1 MDEVG
6 GEPLALLWSFSFTQ
20 GAGWALNTP
29 ALIGDSSG
37 KTWTWSHFRL
47 GDVRARGLLAH
58 APELPAVVRELFTGT
73 EDRIR
78 IEQSEDWVFGVLPD
92 LQRELGGRSQA
103 EGRLVFAFDP
113 SRLITGRMHPLWAID
128 DLRRKVEAGERF
140 DLPAKA
146 LVEVVEIH
154 VEHVESILDDLA
166 ARLAVVED
174 YVLREPQDPSDTGL
188 SALRRELSH
197 HHRELQSLRGAL
209 TRAYAGRQGRRAEL
223 LAQWLQEV
231 IPWIEDVDREAAG
244 LQDRG
249 RLLHEEI
256 DTLINGATN
265 RSMRA
270 LTVMSTLLIP
280 PTLIV
285 GAFGMNL
292 GGIPFAHSAAG
303 FAWASGL
310 CVAVVAAAVWMLRRM
325 NLLP

>member
-1 MDEVG
+1 MG
-6 GEPLALLWSFSFTQ
+6 GEPVALLWSFRFEA
-20 GAGWALNTP
+20 GAGRPLTEP
-29 ALIGDSSG
+29 ALTANAGG
-37 KTWTWSHFRL
+37 EAWTWSHFRL
-47 GDVRARGLLAH
+47 SDVRARSLLAN
-58 APELPAVVRELFTGT
+58 APDLPAAIRELFAGV

-78 IEQSEDWVFGVLPD
+78 VEQTDAWVFGVLPD
-92 LQRELGGRSQA
+92 LERELGGRSQGQ
-103 EGRLVFAFDP
+103 GRLVFAFDP
-113 SRLITGRMHPLWAID
+113 SRLITGRTHPLWAVD

-140 DLPAKA
+140 DLPVKA
-146 LVEVVEIH
+146 LVEAVEIH
-154 VEHVESILDDLA
+154 VEHMESILDDLTA
-166 ARLAVVED
+166 QLAVVED

-197 HHRELQSLRGAL
+197 HRRELQALRGAL

-223 LAQWLQEV
+223 LAQWLPEV
-231 IPWIEDVDREAAG
+231 IPWIEDVDREAGG
-244 LQDRG
+244 LQDRA

-292 GGIPFAHSAAG
+292 GGMPFAHSGAG
-303 FAWASGL
+303 FAWATGL
-310 CVAVVAAAVWMLRRM
+310 CVAVVGAAIWMLRRM

>member
-1 MDEVG
+1 VDEVG

-20 GAGWALNTP
+20 GAAQRLKEPVLAGA
-29 ALIGDSSG
+29 SG
-37 KTWTWSHFRL
+37 GETWTWSHFRL

-58 APELPAVVRELFTGT
+58 APELPAKVRELFAGI

-78 IEQSEDWVFGVLPD
+78 IEQADDWVLGVLPD
-92 LQRELGGRSQA
+92 LPRELGVRSQA

-113 SRLITGRMHPLWAID
+113 TRLITGRMHPMWAID
-128 DLRRKVEAGERF
+128 DLRRKVEAGEHF

-154 VEHVESILDDLA
+154 VEHMETILDELSAKLA
-166 ARLAVVED
+166 AVED

-209 TRAYAGRQGRRAEL
+209 TRAHAGRQGRRAEL
-223 LAQWLQEV
+223 LAQWLAEV

-244 LQDRG
+244 LQDRA

-292 GGIPFAHSAAG
+292 NGIPWAHSGVG

-310 CVAVVAAAVWMLRRM
+310 CVAVVALAVWMLRRM

>member
-1 MDEVG
+1 MDEVD
-6 GEPLALLWSFSFTQ
+6 GEPVALLWSFRFE
-20 GAGWALNTP
+20 AGTGRAAAAPTLAADAAGEAWN
-29 ALIGDSSG
+29 
-37 KTWTWSHFRL
+37 WSHFRL
-47 GDVRARGLLAH
+47 SDVRARSLLAN
-58 APELPAVVRELFTGT
+58 APELPTAIREIFVGV

-78 IEQSEDWVFGVLPD
+78 IEQSDEWVFGVLPD
-92 LQRELGGRSQA
+92 LERELGGRSQGH
-103 EGRLVFAFDP
+103 GRLVFAFDP
-113 SRLITGRMHPLWAID
+113 TRLITGRTHPLWAVD

-140 DLPAKA
+140 DLPVKA
-146 LVEVVEIH
+146 LVEAVEIH
-154 VEHVESILDDLA
+154 VEHMESILDDLT

-197 HHRELQSLRGAL
+197 HRRELQALRGAL

-223 LAQWLQEV
+223 LAQWLPEV
-231 IPWIEDVDREAAG
+231 IPWTEDVDREAGG
-244 LQDRG
+244 LQDRA

-292 GGIPFAHSAAG
+292 GGMPFAHSGAG
-303 FAWASGL
+303 FAWATGL
-310 CVAVVAAAVWMLRRM
+310 CVAVVGAAVWMLRRM